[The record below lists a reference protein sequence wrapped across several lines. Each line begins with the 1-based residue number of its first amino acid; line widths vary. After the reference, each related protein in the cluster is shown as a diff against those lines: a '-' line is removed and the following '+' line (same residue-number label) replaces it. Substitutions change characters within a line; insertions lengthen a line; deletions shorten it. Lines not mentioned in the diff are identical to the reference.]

1 MWGISVAESISNFEE
16 VVFGLEGTLS
26 FYYTNLMAGQ
36 YALG

>member
-1 MWGISVAESISNFEE
+1 MTESISNFEE

-26 FYYTNLMAGQ
+26 FYYTNMMAGQ